1 MKTFPQLCFLQPQMH
16 RQGHLV
22 YVNDMSREVLVE
34 DRKSLHE
41 EMYNTTSDTETD
53 TENRLP
59 QSTSLEEKNQQHIMK
74 EQLLVALKLPSAIE
88 DVKP

>member
-1 MKTFPQLCFLQPQMH
+1 MH

-59 QSTSLEEKNQQHIMK
+59 QSTSLEEKNQPHIMK
-74 EQLLVALKLPSAIE
+74 EQLLVALKLKSAIE